1 SHVLLITL
9 HCPAHHPSLP
19 CSPPFIALLIILHCP
34 AHHTSLPSLSPFT
47 ALLITHFP
55 AHHSSLSCSSPF
67 TALFTQPP
75 SVSLIATHCPTHH
88 QLTPLTSKMQ
98 AFGWKRK
105 KAGLSK
111 PRPSAF
117 SGENAEVKDETKDP
131 DIDWLTA
138 TKRPKVLQLED
149 VEAKARR
156 LSNEGVTLAE
166 AERWWAA
173 IGRWNAALALTPN
186 DHTIHEMLSQAY
198 MQTLGRAQLG
208 LGEVAQAVKTFSR
221 AVHIRPDQQELWRED
236 LQWAV
241 GLLKKYQEIE
251 VEREKVKAAAKES
264 GATITEL
271 PVPSIEGSIRE
282 KSIQLYQIQKQRE
295 AVEAGDP
302 TILERGKNI
311 DLSKMVRMRV
321 T

>member
-1 SHVLLITL
+1 
-9 HCPAHHPSLP
+9 
-19 CSPPFIALLIILHCP
+19 
-34 AHHTSLPSLSPFT
+34 
-47 ALLITHFP
+47 
-55 AHHSSLSCSSPF
+55 
-67 TALFTQPP
+67 
-75 SVSLIATHCPTHH
+75 
-88 QLTPLTSKMQ
+88 MQ

-105 KAGLSK
+105 AGLSK
-111 PRPSAF
+111 PQSTVF
-117 SGENAEVKDETKDP
+117 TEENAEEKDETRDP

-149 VEAKARR
+149 AKAKARR

-173 IGRWNAALALTPN
+173 IGRWNAALALTPD
-186 DHTIHEMLSQAY
+186 DHTIHEMMAQAY
-198 MQTLGRAQLG
+198 MQVGEVFPALKSAESAVKLCPNWWVGLQTLGRAQLG
-208 LGEVAQAVKTFSR
+208 LGEVAEAVKTFSR
-221 AVHIRPDQQELWRED
+221 AVHICPDEQELWRED

-241 GLLKKYQEIE
+241 GLQKKYQEIE
-251 VEREKVKAAAKES
+251 VEKEKLKAAAQES

-295 AVEAGDP
+295 AAQAGDP
-302 TILERGKNI
+302 TIIDRGRSI